1 MENKPRPVLYVIT
14 LRNKAG
20 SNHREQLEPHKAWV
34 SKHAAAGRILF
45 GGSFDVRSEGGMI
58 VARAESRAA
67 LDRMLSED
75 PYLVHGIT
83 THDVAW
89 FNVAL
94 GSLVHTL
101 AS

>member
-14 LRNKAG
+14 LRNKAT
-20 SNHREQLEPHKAWV
+20 SNHQAQLEAHKAWV
-34 SKHAAAGRILF
+34 SKHAATGKILF
-45 GGSFDVRSEGGMI
+45 GGSFDVRSAGGMI
-58 VARAESRAA
+58 VAQADSRAE
-67 LDRMLSED
+67 LDQMLSED

-89 FNVAL
+89 FNVSL

-101 AS
+101 AN